1 MSTEDNKAL
10 ARRYIEEV
18 FNQKNLT
25 LVDELNSPDFVFH
38 NASTTIQ
45 GREPYKAYLSM
56 ILTAYPDLHM
66 TIEDMIAE
74 GDKVVTRLT
83 AYGKHAGDMFGIQAT
98 DNDLEMKAVAIH
110 RVVDGQIVEHWSC
123 KDELGFLQQLGVIPR
138 SEPAAPP
145 GG

>member
-74 GDKVVTRLT
+74 GDILAERVTIRGTHKGDFMGIPPTGKQMTIT
-83 AYGKHAGDMFGIQAT
+83 AIYIGRFANGKGVEVWANT
-98 DNDLEMKAVAIH
+98 DDLGAM
-110 RVVDGQIVEHWSC
+110 
-123 KDELGFLQQLGVIPR
+123 QQLGVIP
-138 SEPAAPP
+138 PM
-145 GG
+145 G